1 MFRWRNGG
9 VRGARL
15 TSNSNRITSA
25 FQPRGRANG
34 GIIGERR
41 IESNL
46 DNNVAKTSGIWSIDG
61 LVLVDHD
68 VTTTTVVDNSYWEYP
83 PSYEAYAET
92 SSTYL
97 GGGYTWNVGAVANN
111 CGLPTWPQGPYGG
124 HSSSGYNGGLRR
136 QWTDTTYDAATCDG
150 WTFDV
155 YGSSGYYYTVY
166 PDPIYHEDITYVD
179 TTTTYRVWDYF

>member
-1 MFRWRNGG
+1 MRRWRNGG
-9 VRGARL
+9 VRGSRL

-25 FQPRGRANG
+25 FQPRGRNNG

-41 IESNL
+41 IDSNL
-46 DNNVAKTSGIWSIDG
+46 DNNVAKTSGIWNIDG

-83 PSYEAYAET
+83 APYQAFNET
-92 SSTYL
+92 SRSYL
-97 GGGYTWNVGAVANN
+97 GGGYQWNPHNKTACPGAM
-111 CGLPTWPQGPYGG
+111 WPNGDYGG
-124 HSSSGYNGGLRR
+124 HSSSGYNGGLSRS
-136 QWTDTTYDAATCDG
+136 WTFIGDQSNCSN
-150 WTFDV
+150 WIFDV

-179 TTTTYRVWDYF
+179 TTTTYSVWNYF